1 MQLIFFPAFGE
12 AKPAAASLVAMAIYE
27 LDPVDGIAVAAVGE
41 PGQRRFFILAT
52 GSGRTLTLGCEKSQI
67 QALITRLHQML
78 EAQQI
83 EGGPEPTAEAE
94 SSSGPTPGEPEWQI
108 GEMGLGYHEARRMFV
123 LVASQGAV
131 GAQPGE
137 QPGEQPGAP
146 PDDAPSVRLWLSHDQ
161 VVAFSRQAE
170 SVLSAGRPLCPR
182 CGLPMDPAG
191 HPCPVM
197 NGARPIF

>member
-1 MQLIFFPAFGE
+1 
-12 AKPAAASLVAMAIYE
+12 MAIYE
-27 LDPVDGIAVAAVGE
+27 LDPVDAISIAAVGE
-41 PGQRRFFILAT
+41 PGQRRFFLLAT

-67 QALITRLHQML
+67 QSLVLRLHQML

-83 EGGPEPTAEAE
+83 ETPEEAQAAPQNGPA
-94 SSSGPTPGEPEWQI
+94 PGEPEWQI

-123 LVASQGAV
+123 LVASEAAV
-131 GAQPGE
+131 GESTEATE
-137 QPGEQPGAP
+137 AS
-146 PDDAPSVRLWLSHDQ
+146 DAPSVRFWLRHDQ
-161 VVAFSRQAE
+161 VIAFSKQAE